1 MLMEGGE
8 KMHTKAETVPEHG
21 NIRLGMNGAN
31 TGGGGLLMS
40 TEHCQ

>member
-1 MLMEGGE
+1 MLTEGGE
-8 KMHTKAETVPEHG
+8 KMHTKAETVPEHS

-31 TGGGGLLMS
+31 TGGGLLMS